1 MLAPNTLLQNRY
13 LIVQAIGQGGMG
25 AVYQAKD
32 QRLHSIVALKE
43 TLFGDERMRRAFE
56 HEAELL
62 ANLHHPALPNVTD
75 HFTEENGQFL
85 VMQFIGGDDLSA
97 MLQRRGAAFP
107 PAQVQGWGD
116 QLLDVLD
123 YLHTQQP
130 PIIHRDIKP
139 QNIKLTPRGQIILL
153 DFGLAKG
160 TPLQISRPSSNSS
173 IYGYTP
179 SYAPLEQIQGTG
191 TDPRSDLYALAATL
205 HHLMTGVAPPE
216 ALTRATSV
224 LGGQPDP
231 LRPAHETNP
240 QVPAAV
246 AAVLYNAM
254 AQNPQQRPPT
264 AAAMRDALRDAM
276 QSAGGSLPATVI
288 QRQPTW
294 TKHEQNTLLRPGPLS
309 LPPSQPSPSSQPPL
323 SQQPPPLRSQ
333 LPIDSSAGGVGQEQ
347 PTSTQRV
354 HGAETGGFEATPTV
368 LSLQSFGG
376 GAKRR
381 RGRPIAVLL
390 TALVVTLV
398 GVAGGLYKFFGPDR
412 AGSSPPFQSMKITR
426 LATNGRATDAIVSP
440 DGKYVVYVVEEAGR
454 QGLWGKQI
462 ATSSNVQIVAPAEI
476 EYQGLTF
483 SRDGNYVYYVAS
495 EGNSPAG
502 ALYQV
507 PALGGA
513 VRKLVANVNGAVTLA
528 PDGRR
533 MAFISRQPSGEQA
546 LMIANAD
553 GNVERKLATRKYPD
567 FFREPAWSPDGEV
580 IACAAGSYAGGFYMN
595 VIEVRVADG
604 AEKPISARKWW
615 SVGRVA
621 WHSDGNG
628 LVITSRDQASGT
640 PKQISYLSYPAGEVR
655 RISNDLSDYG
665 GASLTA
671 DSSLLVT
678 VQSEQVSTIWIAPRA
693 AEPSLRT
700 ARAGPVVD
708 VSRAKQITFG
718 KYDQVSGLCWASG
731 DKIVYTSNASG
742 NWDIWVMEADGANQ
756 KPLTVNAQNN
766 LDPSISPDG
775 RYIVFGSNRAGS
787 FNIWRMDIDGVNQK
801 QLTNGGSEWWPSV
814 SPDGRWVVY
823 TSISSGKWTLWKV
836 PAEGG
841 DAVRLTD
848 EFSGWPSV
856 SPDGKLIACSYW
868 GGQGAF
874 QPKLATIPFDGG
886 PPVKIFDIPNY
897 ELQLVH
903 WVDDGRALTY
913 HDDRSGVSNIWSQPV
928 DGGPPKQLTDFKSE
942 KIFAYDWSP
951 DGRQVASARGV
962 STSGVVLISAVK

>member
-1 MLAPNTLLQNRY
+1 
-13 LIVQAIGQGGMG
+13 
-25 AVYQAKD
+25 
-32 QRLHSIVALKE
+32 
-43 TLFGDERMRRAFE
+43 
-56 HEAELL
+56 
-62 ANLHHPALPNVTD
+62 
-75 HFTEENGQFL
+75 
-85 VMQFIGGDDLSA
+85 
-97 MLQRRGAAFP
+97 
-107 PAQVQGWGD
+107 
-116 QLLDVLD
+116 
-123 YLHTQQP
+123 
-130 PIIHRDIKP
+130 
-139 QNIKLTPRGQIILL
+139 
-153 DFGLAKG
+153 
-160 TPLQISRPSSNSS
+160 
-173 IYGYTP
+173 
-179 SYAPLEQIQGTG
+179 
-191 TDPRSDLYALAATL
+191 
-205 HHLMTGVAPPE
+205 
-216 ALTRATSV
+216 
-224 LGGQPDP
+224 
-231 LRPAHETNP
+231 
-240 QVPAAV
+240 
-246 AAVLYNAM
+246 VLYNAM

-276 QSAGGSLPATVI
+276 QSESGSLPATVI
-288 QRQPTW
+288 QRPPTG
-294 TKHEQNTLLRPGPLS
+294 TTHEQNTLLRPGPLS
-309 LPPSQPSPSSQPPL
+309 LPPSQPLPSPPSPSSPQPL
-323 SQQPPPLRSQ
+323 SQQPRSQ
-333 LPIDSSAGGVGQEQ
+333 QTPLLSPSPIDSPALGVEQES
-347 PTSTQRV
+347 PTSTQPM

-381 RGRPIAVLL
+381 RGRSITVWL
-390 TALVVTLV
+390 TALVVILV
-398 GVAGGLYKFFGPDR
+398 GVAGGLYKFFGPNR
-412 AGSSPPFQSMKITR
+412 AGSSSPPFQSMKITR

-440 DGKYVVYVVEEAGR
+440 DGKYVVYVAEESGR

-462 ATSSNVQIVAPAEI
+462 ATSSNVQIVAPSEI

-483 SRDGNYVYYVAS
+483 SRDGNYVYYVAA
-495 EGNSPAG
+495 EDNSSAG

-507 PALGGA
+507 PALGGGT
-513 VRKLVANVNGAVTLA
+513 VRKLIADVSGAITLA

-533 MAFISRQPSGEQA
+533 IAFISRQPSGEQA
-546 LMIANAD
+546 LMIASAD

-595 VIEVRVADG
+595 VIEVSVANG

-621 WHSDGNG
+621 WLSDGSG

-671 DSSLLVT
+671 DSNLLVT
-678 VQSEQVSTIWIAPRA
+678 VQSEQVANIWIAPRA
-693 AEPSLRT
+693 AKPSLRT

-708 VSRAKQITFG
+708 TSRAKQITFS
-718 KYDQVSGLCWASG
+718 KYDQVSGLCWAPG
-731 DKIVYTSNASG
+731 NKIVYTSNASG
-742 NWDIWVMEADGANQ
+742 NWDIWVMEADGTNQ

-766 LDPSISPDG
+766 LDPSVSPDG
-775 RYIVFGSNRAGS
+775 RYIVFGSNRTGS

-801 QLTNGGSEWWPSV
+801 QLSNGGSEWWPSV

-868 GGQGAF
+868 SGQGAF

-886 PPVKIFDIPNY
+886 PPVKIFDVPNY
-897 ELQLVH
+897 ELQPVH

-913 HDDRSGVSNIWSQPV
+913 YDDRSGVSNIWSQPV

-951 DGRQVASARGV
+951 DGRQVATARGV
-962 STSGVVLISAVK
+962 STSGVVLISDVK